1 MRNWLWALLLIVLLV
16 LATGAMPNQQE
27 ASDPPPPWAYG
38 FLAPPG
44 PSEGAAPAALMTSS
58 APLDDS
64 TPMHLAGSSLAF
76 TAAQIRGDFGP
87 ADWYPGDHP
96 PMPGIVAHGRKPGIR
111 ACSRC
116 HYANGKGRPENAP
129 IAGLPQ
135 SYFVQTM
142 SDFKTGA
149 RKSADARKAN
159 TNEMIGIA
167 KALTD
172 EEVKA
177 AAEYFSSMKWTPWI
191 TVVETETVP
200 KTRISVGM
208 FLPREGNEKEPI
220 GQRIIEM
227 PEDAEAAEV
236 LRDPR
241 SGFIAYAPV
250 GSVKKGEELVM
261 RGAAGKTT
269 ACAVCHGG
277 DLQGLG
283 PVPGISGRSPSY
295 VVRQLYDMQKG
306 SRRGQWSEL
315 MKPVVAQLSNGDLLA
330 VSAYLASRGV
340 AAVPA
345 SASLVEQG
353 QVRFRA
359 YGCFECHGANGQGTD
374 QAPDLITTRLTEAEI
389 AVFLQKPSPDARVK
403 GMPSIPATSP
413 DLQALVAYVVSL
425 KHGNDK

>member
-1 MRNWLWALLLIVLLV
+1 MRNCLWAALLIVLLV
-16 LATGAMPNQQE
+16 AATGATPPQQE
-27 ASDPPPPWAYG
+27 AANPPPPWAYG
-38 FLAPPG
+38 FVAPPRPGTTTLAPA
-44 PSEGAAPAALMTSS
+44 GAMASS
-58 APLDDS
+58 APLDP

-76 TAAQIRGDFGP
+76 TAAQIRDDFGP

-96 PMPGIVAHGRKPGIR
+96 PMPSIVAHGRKPGIR

-129 IAGLPQ
+129 VSGLPYA
-135 SYFVQTM
+135 YFVQTIA
-142 SDFKTGA
+142 DFKSGA
-149 RKSADARKAN
+149 RKSADPRKAN

-167 KALTD
+167 KGMTE

-177 AAEYFSSMKWTPWI
+177 AAEYFSAMKWTPWI
-191 TVVETETVP
+191 KVVETETVP

-208 FLPREGNEKEPI
+208 FLPLEGNEKEPI
-220 GQRIIEM
+220 GQRIIEV
-227 PEDAEAAEV
+227 PENAEAAEV

-241 SGFIAYAPV
+241 SGFIAYVPV
-250 GSVKKGEELVM
+250 GSLKKGEDLVM
-261 RGAAGKTT
+261 SGGAGKTT

-283 PVPGISGRSPSY
+283 PVPGIAGRSPSY
-295 VVRQLYDMQKG
+295 VVRQLFDMQSG
-306 SRRGQWSEL
+306 SRSGSWSEL
-315 MKPVVAQLSNGDLLA
+315 MKPVVAKLSAEDLLA
-330 VSAYLASRGV
+330 VGAYLASRGG
-340 AAVPA
+340 AAIPT

-353 QVRFRA
+353 KARFHA
-359 YGCFECHGANGQGTD
+359 YACFECHGANGEGTD

-389 AVFLQKPSPDARVK
+389 AAFLQKPSPDARVK

-425 KHGNDK
+425 KH